1 MLDHITI
8 CRKTSESELSKLVEQ
23 HLDGKHA
30 TLTVATTPVPPPMG
44 GGGTSL
50 TICSNAEA
58 RHSTQQ
64 VLQYLESLKHAE
76 ANWKGNRSSHTTSNF

>member
-44 GGGTSL
+44 GGGGQ
-50 TICSNAEA
+50 A
-58 RHSTQQ
+58 
-64 VLQYLESLKHAE
+64 
-76 ANWKGNRSSHTTSNF
+76 